1 MYITILKG
9 IMLSNNDSNI
19 LDPSKGIIGKRL
31 NIIISLLYLLNISK
45 DIVFIKLYLN
55 NIFAII
61 NNIIWN
67 ITPEI
72 EIKNLIIVF
81 SLNLMLLSI
90 ILPNGKIISLDTLIL
105 NIFIVIK
112 WPKSWIKIID
122 AIMKK

>member
-1 MYITILKG
+1 MIIILIIHFMYITILKG

-61 NNIIWN
+61 NNII
-67 ITPEI
+67 
-72 EIKNLIIVF
+72 
-81 SLNLMLLSI
+81 
-90 ILPNGKIISLDTLIL
+90 
-105 NIFIVIK
+105 
-112 WPKSWIKIID
+112 
-122 AIMKK
+122 

>member
-61 NNIIWN
+61 NNII
-67 ITPEI
+67 
-72 EIKNLIIVF
+72 
-81 SLNLMLLSI
+81 
-90 ILPNGKIISLDTLIL
+90 
-105 NIFIVIK
+105 
-112 WPKSWIKIID
+112 
-122 AIMKK
+122 

>member
-1 MYITILKG
+1 ME
-9 IMLSNNDSNI
+9 
-19 LDPSKGIIGKRL
+19 R
-31 NIIISLLYLLNISK
+31 
-45 DIVFIKLYLN
+45 N